1 MRRSTGLGQCRQ
13 QAKRRVRLHQWL
25 SRLRFATGVT
35 EKTGQR
41 RRGINLSLTTPS
53 SGLEPGLRRHRRSSR
68 QSQEKADGVMPAGF
82 FSGPCHGEGCRSRPY
97 RQLALLADMPTA
109 VFALE
114 PGAGL
119 ADEAVA
125 RGPALIGP
133 GSRHAH
139 AQGRGAAGA
148 IPIAIGITTIAATA
162 FHDAALTLCYPVCP
176 NLGGHQGPRVRL
188 ICR

>member
-1 MRRSTGLGQCRQ
+1 MRLGEKNQG
-13 QAKRRVRLHQWL
+13 RRC
-25 SRLRFATGVT
+25 
-35 EKTGQR
+35 
-41 RRGINLSLTTPS
+41 GINLSLTMPS
-53 SGLEPGLRRHRRSSR
+53 QARSQIRDGTGESSR